1 MRSGVRMRVAVV
13 SGLRHRPDS
22 GGPGLGGHDGSPR
35 VLSGCTVRA
44 EGPSLPHLP
53 RLLRAKLR
61 VAVVHGGFSGHRGP
75 EASRVRVSG
84 VCMARGACC
93 VLCGRG
99 GWDVRM
105 LVAVTDRPGTACD
118 LAEGVR

>member
-44 EGPSLPHLP
+44 EGPSLPRLP

-84 VCMARGACC
+84 VCMAPPPGSAWRRVRAVYCVAGGA
-93 VLCGRG
+93 
-99 GWDVRM
+99 
-105 LVAVTDRPGTACD
+105 GT
-118 LAEGVR
+118 